1 MSFQFRVDEDKD
13 KDEDEDEDDDDDDD
27 EDDEDEIS
35 HFHSLH
41 LHSPRICR
49 LVQGGLQQVVLILKL
64 CLLYKSYSQ
73 LLVE

>member
-13 KDEDEDEDDDDDDD
+13 KDEDEDDDEEDDD
-27 EDDEDEIS
+27 EDEDEIS

-49 LVQGGLQQVVLILKL
+49 LVQGGLQQVVLVLKL
-64 CLLYKSYSQ
+64 WLLYKSYSQ